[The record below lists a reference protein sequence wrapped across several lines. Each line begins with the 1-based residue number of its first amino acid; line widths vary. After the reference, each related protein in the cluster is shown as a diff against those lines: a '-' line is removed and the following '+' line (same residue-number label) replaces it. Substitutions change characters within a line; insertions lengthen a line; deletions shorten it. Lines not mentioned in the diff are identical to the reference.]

1 MLNGM
6 FIDIGAIAIS
16 AIARTVIE
24 ERRMPLDADLLNNI
38 GPSLRADLQAHP
50 LFAQQ
55 PLESHPYDEL
65 Q

>member
-16 AIARTVIE
+16 AIARIVIE

-55 PLESHPYDEL
+55 LPKFHPCDEH